1 MGIIAVHCHAKTQYT
16 IDIKANYHQNYVC
29 DSKLKVKQPQY
40 GAHNKVQDRNTN
52 NYEQTT
58 QHTNK

>member
-40 GAHNKVQDRNTN
+40 GAHNSKDLNFV
-52 NYEQTT
+52 
-58 QHTNK
+58 